1 MTTARAS
8 HRFSRRV
15 ALGGALALPLALA
28 ACGATK
34 TTKTNVLLDWVPNT
48 NHTGLY
54 VAQDR
59 GYFEQ
64 RGLAVDILPFP
75 EGGSVEQ
82 LVGTGKATFGISSS
96 EPVTKA
102 RAEGIPV
109 VSIAAIIQH
118 DTSGFASLKTAKIAR
133 PRDFEGKRYAS
144 FGSPT
149 ERPLIAKL
157 MAADGGDVN
166 KVQFIE
172 TGDSDFLTLAQ
183 QGRVDFAW
191 IFEGVEKVDGEVRG
205 MQLDYIPLTAWQ
217 KVVPDYYTP
226 VFITSEAMIAK
237 QPDVVRNFLA
247 AVSRGYGDAIT
258 DPTGTT
264 EIIAKAA
271 PEANKEYLRRSQQFQ
286 SAHYRADAARWG
298 EQRQEVWQQFIGFM
312 TEQKL
317 IEKPVDAAGAF
328 TAKFL
333 P

>member
-1 MTTARAS
+1 MMSRS
-8 HRFSRRV
+8 LSRRAV
-15 ALGGALALPLALA
+15 LGGALALPLALA
-28 ACGATK
+28 ACGTAK
-34 TTKTNVLLDWVPNT
+34 VTKTNVLLDWVPNT

-59 GYFEQ
+59 GYFGQ
-64 RGLAVDILPFP
+64 GGLSVDILPFP
-75 EGGSVEQ
+75 ESGSVEQ
-82 LVGTGKATFGISSS
+82 LVGTGKTAFGISSS
-96 EPVTKA
+96 ESVVKA
-102 RAEGIPV
+102 RAEGVPV

-118 DTSGFASLKTAKIAR
+118 NTSGFASLKAANIAR

-166 KVQFIE
+166 RVQFVE
-172 TGDSDFLTLAQ
+172 TGDSDFLTLA
-183 QGRVDFAW
+183 GAWRVDFAW

-205 MQLDYIPLTAWQ
+205 LQLNYIPLTAWQ
-217 KVVPDYYTP
+217 QVVPDYYTP
-226 VFITSEAMIAK
+226 LFITSENVVSK
-237 QPDVVRNFLA
+237 QPDLVRKFLA

-258 DPTGTT
+258 DPTATT
-264 EIIAKAA
+264 DIIAKAA

-298 EQRQEVWQQFIGFM
+298 EQRLEVWQPFIGFM
-312 TEQKL
+312 TDQKL
-317 IEKPVDAAGAF
+317 IEKPVDAASAF

-333 P
+333 PST